1 MARILIIEDEEK
13 IVKLLRSYL
22 EAEHFEVVWTAS
34 GADGLEMAS
43 ESFDLILLDLMLPDM
58 PGEEVCQR
66 LRRHSDVPVVM
77 LTARSSEEERVR
89 GLGLGADDYV
99 VKPFSPRELVLRI
112 KAILK
117 RTERAQDRKMAGEGA
132 DAGTYSFNSGRLI
145 VRAGRHE
152 VTFEGTAVTLTPV
165 EFKALMSMI
174 RNRGLVLSRAQLID
188 AVYGYSF
195 EGYDRTIDAHIK
207 NLRRKIESN
216 PRKPQFIQ
224 TVYGVGYKFT
234 GQPDAD

>member
-1 MARILIIEDEEK
+1 MTRILIIEDEKK
-13 IVKLLRSYL
+13 IVELLRSYL
-22 EAEHFEVVWTAS
+22 EAEHFEVTWTAS
-34 GADGLEMAS
+34 GADGLEMATD
-43 ESFDLILLDLMLPDM
+43 SFDLVLLDLMLPDM
-58 PGEEVCQR
+58 PGEEVCKR
-66 LRRHSDVPVVM
+66 LRRQSEVPVIM

-117 RTERAQDRKMAGEGA
+117 RTERARDRLETAGDSG
-132 DAGTYSFNSGRLI
+132 GIFSFNNGELR
-145 VRAGRHE
+145 VNEGRHE
-152 VTFEGTAVTLTPV
+152 VTFDGADVTLTPV

-195 EGYDRTIDAHIK
+195 EGYDRTVDAHIK

-216 PRKPQFIQ
+216 PRKPRFIQ

-234 GQPDAD
+234 GEPDAD